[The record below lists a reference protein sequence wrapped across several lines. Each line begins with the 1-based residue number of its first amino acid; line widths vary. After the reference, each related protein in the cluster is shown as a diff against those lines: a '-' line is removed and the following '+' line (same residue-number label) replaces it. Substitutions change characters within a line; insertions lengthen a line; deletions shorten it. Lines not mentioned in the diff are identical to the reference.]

1 MALPKIL
8 ISLLGFIIIIL
19 VCLGIYRVVSNSS
32 MNMEKASQSAG
43 GGWISNGSYLGYYMT

>member
-19 VCLGIYRVVSNSS
+19 VCLGIYRVVSSSS